1 LKNFLKI
8 LKNFQLHI
16 IITKFNNNIQLIL
29 MIILLQ
35 DIIILIKNKINNYE
49 ILRIKNANSLLYVR
63 IIFLTIKMVLLIT
76 CMEKKTKIKI
86 LGSIMISKI

>member
-1 LKNFLKI
+1 
-8 LKNFQLHI
+8 
-16 IITKFNNNIQLIL
+16 